1 MIKPTIT
8 STQSKAARAALGVSQ
23 SKVASATGINRS
35 QFALFEVKKYLLDD
49 AKLKALRT
57 YYEDL
62 GYEFDGNAKGIEDV
76 SRSAATV
83 AAQSLQEDVKVVDR
97 FLVPAGLEE
106 EALESLLA
114 EIDLT
119 DQEIVELAKQPAKF
133 DWLGDPD
140 LRASQE
146 MLRLMALNYAR
157 VRQLQ
162 FGQNQMQKP
171 LNTVKPNKA
180 TVRDL
185 AESMLGLQIS
195 QLVES

>member
-1 MIKPTIT
+1 MIKPTII

-62 GYEFDGNAKGIEDV
+62 GYEFDGNAKVTDDV

-83 AAQSLQEDVKVVDR
+83 QKSLQEDVKVVDR

-114 EIDLT
+114 EIDST

-140 LRASQE
+140 LQESQE
-146 MLRLMALNYAR
+146 MLRLMAQNYAR

-171 LNTVKPNKA
+171 ADTVKPIKA
-180 TVRDL
+180 TVGDMV
-185 AESMLGLQIS
+185 ESMLGLQIS
-195 QLVES
+195 QLIES